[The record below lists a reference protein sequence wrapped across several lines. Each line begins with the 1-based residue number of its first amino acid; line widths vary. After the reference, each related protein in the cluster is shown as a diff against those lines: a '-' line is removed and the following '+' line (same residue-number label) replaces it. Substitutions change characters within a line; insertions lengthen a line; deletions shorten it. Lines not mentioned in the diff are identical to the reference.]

1 MQATSPEELPGG
13 GVHPAA
19 GADGALAAATAT
31 TRRFRE
37 AAEAR
42 DIDALLDTLAEDVV
56 LHSPITDRVSFRG
69 RAELGELMRSVFAT
83 LEDIRYFADVGDAR
97 TRALFDRARVG
108 GQALEQA
115 VRIQLNDRQQ
125 IEEIT
130 IFFRPLPGLARLT
143 AELAP
148 RMARTHGRGRYIMAR
163 ILLAPLAR
171 VTRAGDRLA
180 PWLA

>member
-1 MQATSPEELPGG
+1 MPPHIPDEPHDTPDGDAAEAT
-13 GVHPAA
+13 
-19 GADGALAAATAT
+19 LAAAGAT

-37 AAEAR
+37 AAEAH

-56 LHSPITDRVSFRG
+56 LRSPITDRVRFQG

-83 LEDIRYFADVGDAR
+83 VEDIHYFADVGDAR

-115 VRIQLNDRQQ
+115 VRVQLNARQQ
-125 IEEIT
+125 IQEIT
-130 IFFRPLPGLARLT
+130 IFFRPLPGLASLT
-143 AELAP
+143 AALAP
-148 RMARTHGRGRYIMAR
+148 RVARKRGRLRYIMAR
-163 ILLAPLAR
+163 ILLAPLALA
-171 VTRAGDRLA
+171 TRAGDRLA